1 MKVLL
6 KRDIKGLGK
15 AGEVKN
21 VTGGYAANYLI
32 PRGLA
37 VAATPSVLKEF
48 EARRQAEEQKEGEDK
63 KKAGS
68 LAERLS
74 QVVLTF
80 TAKAGEKGRVYG
92 SITSADI
99 AARLEAELGQ
109 PFDKR
114 KVVLEQPIHHLGT
127 HRVPIRLLSDVVP
140 EITVIV
146 QTEGE

>member
-6 KRDIKGLGK
+6 KQDVKGLGK
-15 AGEVKN
+15 AGEVRS
-21 VTGGYAANYLI
+21 VADGYGANYLL

-37 VAATPSVLKEF
+37 VAATPNVLKEF
-48 EARRQAEEQKEGEDK
+48 EARRQAEERKEEEDQ

-68 LAERLS
+68 LAERLG
-74 QVVLTF
+74 QIVLTF
-80 TAKAGEKGRVYG
+80 TAKAGEKGRLYG
-92 SITSADI
+92 SITTADI
-99 AARLEAELGQ
+99 AARLETELGQ

-127 HRVPIRLLSDVVP
+127 HRVPLKLTSDVIP

-146 QTEGE
+146 QAEGE